1 MEAFGIE
8 TGEDPPEG
16 VMRGDAI
23 GEVEELLEP
32 RLFAFAK
39 EFHVPESV
47 ATDHDGPQG
56 NNDDVD
62 EAMLLGA
69 FDSRVRQVLE
79 INTSDRIQAAISAI
93 VP

>member
-1 MEAFGIE
+1 MEAFGIKA
-8 TGEDPPEG
+8 GKDAPEG

-39 EFHVPESV
+39 EFHVLESV

-56 NNDDVD
+56 NDDDVD
-62 EAMLLGA
+62 ETVFLGT
-69 FDSRVRQVLE
+69 FDSRVWQGL
-79 INTSDRIQAAISAI
+79 
-93 VP
+93 

>member
-1 MEAFGIE
+1 
-8 TGEDPPEG
+8 
-16 VMRGDAI
+16 MRGDAI
-23 GEVEELLEP
+23 GQVEELLEP

-39 EFHVPESV
+39 ELHVLESV

-79 INTSDRIQAAISAI
+79 MGNDGYVGHALHGLGSSDESFGLRNLS
-93 VP
+93 